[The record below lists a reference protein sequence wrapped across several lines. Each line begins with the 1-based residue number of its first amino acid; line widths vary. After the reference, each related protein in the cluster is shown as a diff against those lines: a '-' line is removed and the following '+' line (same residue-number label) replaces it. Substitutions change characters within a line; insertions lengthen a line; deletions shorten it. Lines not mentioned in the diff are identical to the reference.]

1 MAHRRAK
8 NRLLGCMMLISLTL
22 GLHDPL
28 SASLVEINGDKISIE
43 ANQIPMQEVLK
54 QLSTNYGITVRIDPD
69 INPLITVSFKNRDL
83 EDGLKAMLK
92 LHNHV
97 FVWKTK
103 APAINGT
110 ISPTYILDEIHI
122 FKPGQKDR
130 MVNIQEPDRSA
141 PSEDQPQPE
150 AEPETETEPL
160 PETRVIIK
168 NNKVYVPVTLG
179 YENNEIETTLIFD
192 TGAGSIILHA
202 NVAQQLGI
210 EQGQASQGE
219 GVGGI
224 KIATRTTRLTFVQVG
239 PFKKDN
245 LRADIIAYEGAAD
258 TDYNGLLG
266 MNFIRGLKYTI
277 DFNEQV
283 IRWQR

>member
-103 APAINGT
+103 APDTKGT
-110 ISPTYILDEIHI
+110 ISPTYKLDEIHI

-130 MVNIQEPDRSA
+130 MVNIQPPAQSTPADGKAEPQPDPEPD
-141 PSEDQPQPE
+141 
-150 AEPETETEPL
+150 
-160 PETRVIIK
+160 
-168 NNKVYVPVTLG
+168 
-179 YENNEIETTLIFD
+179 TTPH
-192 TGAGSIILHA
+192 T
-202 NVAQQLGI
+202 
-210 EQGQASQGE
+210 
-219 GVGGI
+219 
-224 KIATRTTRLTFVQVG
+224 
-239 PFKKDN
+239 
-245 LRADIIAYEGAAD
+245 
-258 TDYNGLLG
+258 
-266 MNFIRGLKYTI
+266 
-277 DFNEQV
+277 
-283 IRWQR
+283 

>member
-54 QLSTNYGITVRIDPD
+54 QLSANYGITVRIDPD

-103 APAINGT
+103 TPATKGT
-110 ISPTYILDEIHI
+110 ISPTYKLDEIHI

-141 PSEDQPQPE
+141 PSEDQLQPE

-224 KIATRTTRLTFVQVG
+224 KIATRTTRLSFVQVG

-258 TDYNGLLG
+258 ADYNGLLG

>member
-54 QLSTNYGITVRIDPD
+54 QLSANYGITVRIDPD

-110 ISPTYILDEIHI
+110 ISSTYILDEIHI

-150 AEPETETEPL
+150 AEPEAETEPL

-224 KIATRTTRLTFVQVG
+224 KIATRTTRLSFVQVG

-245 LRADIIAYEGAAD
+245 LRADIIAYEGAGDA
-258 TDYNGLLG
+258 DYNGLLG

>member
-224 KIATRTTRLTFVQVG
+224 KIATRTTRLSFVQVG